1 MIDKAINYPET
12 KEPEKRPSFSTG
24 AAPPD
29 YKTSAEYKTVQDLPD
44 YEDFLKYISSLPPG
58 IGKTVV
64 TAVEIG
70 GKTYNFSSPEEASQY
85 FRFLESRNPEAQ
97 YPVMPSPEN
106 PDLPTDMYPAPPQ
119 IRYPVMPS
127 PENPD
132 LPTDMY
138 PVLVPHRTPSQIRNP
153 DLPTDMYPAPPQIR
167 YTAPPQIRYPS
178 LSASANPA
186 PSSRPVNPFVRPVSG
201 QYNPLTPAEALAQVK
216 NPFKRPT

>member
-1 MIDKAINYPET
+1 MK
-12 KEPEKRPSFSTG
+12 
-24 AAPPD
+24 
-29 YKTSAEYKTVQDLPD
+29 YKTVQDLPD
-44 YEDFLKYISSLPPG
+44 YEDFLKYSSSLPPG

-70 GKTYNFSSPEEASQY
+70 GKIYNFSSPEEASQY

-127 PENPD
+127 PE
-132 LPTDMY
+132 
-138 PVLVPHRTPSQIRNP
+138 NP